1 MDFKLYANET
11 HLILQMGAVAL
22 HELHLLLAMDFPPLV
37 LWHAIL
43 CEVLGTALN
52 VFMTIMVNMVKDY
65 ADGQACF
72 TSFMFTQSAD
82 FMV

>member
-11 HLILQMGAVAL
+11 HLILQLRAVAL

-43 CEVLGTALN
+43 CEV
-52 VFMTIMVNMVKDY
+52 
-65 ADGQACF
+65 
-72 TSFMFTQSAD
+72 
-82 FMV
+82 